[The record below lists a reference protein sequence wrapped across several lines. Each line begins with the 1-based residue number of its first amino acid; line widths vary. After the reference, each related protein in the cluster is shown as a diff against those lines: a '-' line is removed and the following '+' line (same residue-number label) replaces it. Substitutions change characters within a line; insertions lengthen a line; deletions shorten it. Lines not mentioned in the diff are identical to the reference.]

1 MKKLLLVWLVCFGAT
16 GIALD
21 SVPKEKKVRIAL
33 TLATFQK
40 QAGKKKGEH
49 SYHKLPDQ
57 KYTLRVALE
66 RQNHVYLDDWH
77 IVSKP
82 LSWSRYTGK
91 YKTYLM
97 LYRRFGKNKDIE
109 EKVGTIV
116 VSGVLKPYQEFMFC
130 RTTSANCS
138 KTVRA
143 TLCCMRYLGFLRIVS
158 ALLKNNG

>member
-1 MKKLLLVWLVCFGAT
+1 MKKLLLVSLVCVSAT
-16 GIALD
+16 GIALN

-40 QAGKKKGEH
+40 QAGKKKGEY
-49 SYHKLPDQ
+49 SYHKLPEQ

-66 RQNHVYLDDWH
+66 RQNHVYLDNWH

-97 LYRRFGKNKDIE
+97 IYRRFGKNKDIE

-116 VSGVLKPYQEFMFC
+116 VSGVLKAYQEFYVLQNYQRKLFKD
-130 RTTSANCS
+130 SQGNPLLH
-138 KTVRA
+138 TV
-143 TLCCMRYLGFLRIVS
+143 LGFSADRKRI
-158 ALLKNNG
+158 AKK